1 MHIPHPSFKS
11 HLLHLTRTARAI
23 RKKRRR
29 RKLPQSPSSW
39 ANSGLA
45 PRNSSYL
52 ARRFLGCVG
61 TGDGHPV
68 MAVSFSTGPTLQCS
82 EPIAAKK
89 HGTVSRVMLG
99 CIVMLSI
106 YIVGFVTV
114 WKWMGCGK
122 PNNPA
127 IWGWFIQPSYIN
139 FWWFWGWLPQWM
151 TTQQCA
157 NERTCRLWRKHHQHP
172 RNTLLPFWGPYI
184 YNGI

>member
-11 HLLHLTRTARAI
+11 HLLHLTRTARAM

-68 MAVSFSTGPTLQCS
+68 MAVSFSTGPTLQCR

-89 HGTVSRVMLG
+89 HGTRPFGDGLYNPVISISGDFGAG
-99 CIVMLSI
+99 CPNEWPQNNAQMREPAGFGGNIINILETLFYLFEDPI
-106 YIVGFVTV
+106 Y
-114 WKWMGCGK
+114 K
-122 PNNPA
+122 
-127 IWGWFIQPSYIN
+127 YI
-139 FWWFWGWLPQWM
+139 
-151 TTQQCA
+151 
-157 NERTCRLWRKHHQHP
+157 
-172 RNTLLPFWGPYI
+172 
-184 YNGI
+184 